1 MEYVQEFIKVLC
13 ESDVL
18 KDYNRIRVYLD
29 EDYNSAEH
37 FTVRIN
43 RLCVYEMEIDSL
55 LENIRSLQSK
65 KETRKRHRRD
75 CACVTS
81 FKTQKFDEIFLSK
94 DNSCKSD

>member
-13 ESDVL
+13 ESDGL
-18 KDYNRIRVYLD
+18 KDYNRIIVYLD

-55 LENIRSLQSK
+55 QENIRSLQSK
-65 KETRKRHRRD
+65 KKK
-75 CACVTS
+75 TS
-81 FKTQKFDEIFLSK
+81 WGLCLCDVIRGTKI
-94 DNSCKSD
+94 